1 MRGKA
6 GFVLGAALGYV
17 LGTRAGRARYEQ
29 IKRGAIAVWETPL
42 VQQGVSTVKD
52 TVGDRV
58 DDMKAAAGRAAKS
71 AFFAATQPRGEH
83 FAASASSGAAPEAGG
98 SASATSRLNGTAT
111 PVEATQAP
119 GSSSGAQETATKKQS
134 SAKEQASAK
143 TSSSAKKQSSAKQQS
158 SAKKASSAK
167 QGGAAEE
174 TSE

>member
-52 TVGDRV
+52 SVGDRV
-58 DDMKAAAGRAAKS
+58 DDVKAAAARAAKS

-83 FAASASSGAAPEAGG
+83 FASSTTAGTASGTGG
-98 SASATSRLNGTAT
+98 GASATSRLNGTAA

-119 GSSSGAQETATKKQS
+119 QKSSAAQASATKKQS
-134 SAKEQASAK
+134 SAKKPSAAK
-143 TSSSAKKQSSAKQQS
+143 KSSSAKKGDAT
-158 SAKKASSAK
+158 
-167 QGGAAEE
+167 EE